1 MTPKLTKLVG
11 LAGLGLLL
19 GGTTTAQAD
28 AISDFYKGKRVTMI
42 ISSGVGGGYDTYSRT
57 FARHM
62 ERAIPGHPNIVAK
75 NMPGASGLRA
85 ANFIYS
91 KADGD
96 GTVFA
101 STYNTMT
108 LEPLIGNRGAKFDV
122 FKLNWLGSLGKLQA
136 VCVTWHTSPIKTLE
150 QAKKKTLTVS
160 ATGATGNSAKMPLL
174 FNWAVG
180 TKFKV
185 ILGYSTTGSHLALER
200 GEVDGICGLG
210 YSTLK
215 AARPDWIIN
224 RKLNY
229 LAQIGLYPHPDL
241 PNVPMVLNDIK
252 DSKTKQVMELIF
264 SQQEPGRPYFMP
276 PGVPKDRVEAMRTA
290 FMKAAKGPAFL
301 KDAERA
307 KLEVSPLSG
316 ADIDA
321 MLRKAYDTPRDIVE
335 AAAKLVGPPAKGTM
349 TSCNK
354 YTKEA
359 KWCRKKKKKKKKKK
373 N

>member
-1 MTPKLTKLVG
+1 MTPKLTNLVG
-11 LAGLGLLL
+11 LAGLGLML
-19 GGTTTAQAD
+19 GSGATAQAD

-62 ERAIPGHPNIVAK
+62 ERAIPGRPNIVAK

-91 KADGD
+91 KAEGD

-150 QAKKKTLTVS
+150 QAKKKVLTVS

-174 FNWAVG
+174 FNWAVN

-224 RKLNY
+224 KKLNY

-252 DSKTKQVMELIF
+252 DPKSKKVMELIF

-276 PGVPKDRVEAMRTA
+276 PVVPKDRVQAMRTA
-290 FMKAAKGPAFL
+290 FMKAAKDPAFL

-307 KLEVSPLSG
+307 KLEVTPLSG

-359 KWCRKKKKKKKKKK
+359 KWCRKKKKKKKKK